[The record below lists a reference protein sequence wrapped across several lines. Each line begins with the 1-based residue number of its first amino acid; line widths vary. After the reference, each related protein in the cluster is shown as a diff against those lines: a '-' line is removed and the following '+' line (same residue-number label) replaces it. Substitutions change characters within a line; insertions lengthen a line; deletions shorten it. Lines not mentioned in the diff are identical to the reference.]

1 MRSEFR
7 VSHMTVFF
15 HDCRFYS
22 KTSLDVSSRREMQ
35 LHLSIL
41 CALWELEMDLQR
53 ACEKYRVLET
63 RRQKHLS
70 SETVFETPTHKQQ
83 QFHHQHFWPL
93 VGVLWWHSPTFVPRP
108 HFCILVPLLS
118 WPRFS
123 VISLFHHNS
132 TFMSEFLVY
141 LMTPFWG
148 HDCTA
153 LPHFCITTLPW
164 DHNPTSG

>member
-1 MRSEFR
+1 
-7 VSHMTVFF
+7 MTVFF

-70 SETVFETPTHKQQ
+70 SETVFETPTTI
-83 QFHHQHFWPL
+83 P
-93 VGVLWWHSPTFVPRP
+93 SPTFLTTCRCPRIDDTVLP
-108 HFCILVPLLS
+108 MCLDLIFVSWSHFCHDPASRLYP
-118 WPRFS
+118 
-123 VISLFHHNS
+123 LFHHNP

-148 HDCTA
+148 HNCIFTA

-164 DHNPTSG
+164 DHNPISG